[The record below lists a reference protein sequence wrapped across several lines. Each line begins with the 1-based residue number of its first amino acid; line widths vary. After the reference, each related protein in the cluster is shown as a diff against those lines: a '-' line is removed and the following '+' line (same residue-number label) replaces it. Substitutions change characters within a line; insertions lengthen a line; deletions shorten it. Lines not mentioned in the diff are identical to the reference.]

1 MLIALILSTTSFCMS
16 QKKNRAREFEIV
28 NLDKL
33 QNFVSMGRII
43 PKENGMIT
51 MRDLLHCGLI
61 SQVQDGVKILS
72 NVRTSLTISIR
83 GLLIE
88 KSRFNYPI
96 FPYFV

>member
-1 MLIALILSTTSFCMS
+1 MS

-61 SQVQDGVKILS
+61 SQIQDGVKILS
-72 NVRTSLTISIR
+72 NVRTCRTISIR
-83 GLLIE
+83 DLLIE

-96 FPYFV
+96 FPYFM